1 MIKQHDED
9 YNFYET
15 KDMQIYE
22 KLNIK
27 KVILLILM
35 ILVFIGLIFIVKNS
49 LRMIDN
55 TKVYEQYK
63 LQLDVLEND
72 EKYKQSEI
80 EKQKKEEEEKIR
92 KEKLPQL
99 TDEGRQNIS
108 SIYSSETKRAFL
120 TFDDGPSS
128 VTPTILDILKQEN
141 IKATFFVLGS
151 RVDAMPDMVKRIYDE
166 GHYIANHGY
175 SHQYQSIYQS
185 PQTVLDEYNN
195 CNNSVR
201 NAIGVQE

>member
-72 EKYKQSEI
+72 EKKKKKL
-80 EKQKKEEEEKIR
+80 EKK
-92 KEKLPQL
+92 
-99 TDEGRQNIS
+99 N
-108 SIYSSETKRAFL
+108 FL
-120 TFDDGPSS
+120 
-128 VTPTILDILKQEN
+128 N
-141 IKATFFVLGS
+141 
-151 RVDAMPDMVKRIYDE
+151 
-166 GHYIANHGY
+166 
-175 SHQYQSIYQS
+175 
-185 PQTVLDEYNN
+185 
-195 CNNSVR
+195 
-201 NAIGVQE
+201 